1 MAIKTFTA
9 GEVLTA
15 ADTNTYLAN
24 SGLTYITGGA
34 LSTATT
40 DFVGC
45 FSSTYTNYRIVIDQI
60 AWSGTAGIYFRMLS
74 GTTPAT
80 GGDYFWAYTGI
91 NILGTTSNSNG
102 NAQTLGFLGSENNGA
117 NNLLIGNLSFDIFAP
132 NTSQRTLFEG
142 IGASVITDFA
152 SKSGIAIHNQLVA
165 YTGIRLLTNS
175 AVTMT
180 GNVNIYGYR
189 KA

>member
-1 MAIKTFTA
+1 MTVSTPTTA
-9 GEVLTA
+9 GQILTSA
-15 ADTNTYLAN
+15 YVNNNIN

-60 AWSGTAGIYFRMLS
+60 AWSGTAPIYFRMLS
-74 GTTPAT
+74 GTTPSTTA
-80 GGDYFWAYTGI
+80 DYYWAYTGI
-91 NILGTTSNSNG
+91 NILGTASNSNG
-102 NAQTLGFLGSENNGA
+102 NAQTVGFLGAENNGA
-117 NNLLIGNLSFDIFAP
+117 NNLAVGSLSFDIYAP
-132 NTSQRTLFEG
+132 NTSQRTLFTG
-142 IGASVITDFA
+142 IGTSVITDFA
-152 SKSGIAIHNQLVA
+152 SKTGIAVHNQLVA

>member
-1 MAIKTFTA
+1 MAIKTFTDNTTLPA
-9 GEVLTA
+9 S
-15 ADTNTYLAN
+15 DINTYLAN
-24 SGLTYITGGA
+24 SGLVYVAGGS

-60 AWSGTAGIYFRMLS
+60 AWSGSGDIYFRMLS
-74 GTTPAT
+74 GSTPYTLA
-80 GGDYFWAYTGI
+80 DYYWAYNGL
-91 NILGTTSNSNG
+91 NILGTASNSNG
-102 NAQTLGFLGSENNGA
+102 NAQTLGFLGAENNGA
-117 NNLLIGNLSFDIFAP
+117 NNLAVGSLSFDIYAP
-132 NTSQRTLFEG
+132 NASQRTLFEG